1 MFILD
6 TIYDDYE
13 IAYRSNINEN
23 LIPMLILLGIL
34 GILVV
39 IYFIS
44 MMKIYRKANR
54 SGISAIIP
62 FYNIIVLLEIINESR
77 WKFILFLIPIFN
89 IFYFFITMYKLA
101 RYFRKSKTYS
111 LLCSIFSLIMIPIL
125 SFSDSEYIGINEEAM
140 SGVSVAKDL
149 PVETEKKPTL
159 SNPDQPMKERTK
171 VSMSIG
177 GGVYQKE
184 YRDSLLE
191 AKNVK
196 ETKKLDVADFRVDTS
211 EFMTQ
216 PEGSVL
222 DSSLLQNVDFIET
235 PNQEA
240 TQVPNSNENILAAD
254 ATVIPS
260 IDNAIIPTVDTSIK
274 IKPNQPFNLLANS
287 SNENL
292 SVIPSIDKKESSEFI
307 DNSSPIVNKPLN
319 DNINSNALSF
329 VATPVDAIST
339 NVTENTSIFAP
350 LPEEQQ
356 VTTPNSNISF
366 QIDPAIQG
374 LNDQSLREQ
383 AEFIACPH
391 CGAKVKN
398 GAPKC
403 FMCGKEL

>member
-13 IAYRSNINEN
+13 IAYKTNINEN
-23 LIPMLILLGIL
+23 LIPMLILLGIFCV
-34 GILVV
+34 LVV
-39 IYFIS
+39 VYFIS
-44 MMKIYRKANR
+44 MMRIYRKANR

-62 FYNIIVLLEIINESR
+62 IYNLIVLLEIINESR
-77 WKFILFLIPIFN
+77 WKIILFFIPILN

-101 RYFRKSKTYS
+101 RYFRKSKIYS
-111 LLCSIFSLIMIPIL
+111 LMCSIFSLIMIPVL

-140 SGVSVAKDL
+140 SGVSIAKDL

-184 YRDSLLE
+184 YRDSLLD
-191 AKNVK
+191 AKNIK
-196 ETKKLDVADFRVDTS
+196 ETKKLDVADFRVDPS
-211 EFMTQ
+211 EFVE
-216 PEGSVL
+216 PSSNGEL
-222 DSSLLQNVDFIET
+222 DSSLLQNINFIET
-235 PNQEA
+235 SSSEM
-240 TQVPNSNENILAAD
+240 NSSVSNIDSGNLSVGSP
-254 ATVIPS
+254 VIPVVNS
-260 IDNAIIPTVDTSIK
+260 PVENMSR
-274 IKPNQPFNLLANS
+274 PFNLLANS

-292 SVIPSIDKKESSEFI
+292 SVIPSIEKKETSEFI
-307 DNSSPIVNKPLN
+307 NNSSPIVEKPLN
-319 DNINSNALSF
+319 DNANSNTLSF
-329 VATPVDAIST
+329 VATPMTDVST
-339 NVTENTSIFAP
+339 NVSESTSIFAP

-356 VTTPNSNISF
+356 KPMQNSNVSF
-366 QIDPAIQG
+366 QIDPTIQG
-374 LNDQSLREQ
+374 LNDQTLKEQ

-398 GAPKC
+398 GSPKC

>member
-13 IAYRSNINEN
+13 IAYRTNINEN
-23 LIPMLILLGIL
+23 LIPILILLGIL
-34 GILVV
+34 GVLII

-44 MMKIYRKANR
+44 MMRIYRKANR
-54 SGISAIIP
+54 SGVSAIIP
-62 FYNIIVLLEIINESR
+62 IYNLIVLLEIINESR
-77 WKFILFLIPIFN
+77 WKIILFLIPVLN
-89 IFYFFITMYKLA
+89 IIYFFVTTYKLA

-111 LLCSIFSLIMIPIL
+111 LACSFFSLIMIPIL

-140 SGVSVAKDL
+140 SGVSIAKDL

-184 YRDSLLE
+184 YRDSLLD
-191 AKNVK
+191 AKNIK
-196 ETKKLDVADFRVDTS
+196 ETKKLDVADFRVDPS
-211 EFMTQ
+211 EFAEPSQ
-216 PEGSVL
+216 NNEL
-222 DSSLLQNVDFIET
+222 DSSLLQNVNFIET
-235 PNQEA
+235 PNTE
-240 TQVPNSNENILAAD
+240 VESISN
-254 ATVIPS
+254 V
-260 IDNAIIPTVDTSIK
+260 DNNVNVSIPTIPVVDNSMANINT
-274 IKPNQPFNLLANS
+274 NQPFNLLANS

-292 SVIPSIDKKESSEFI
+292 SIIPSVEKKETNDFI
-307 DNSSPIVNKPLN
+307 DNSSPIVAKPLN
-319 DNINSNALSF
+319 DNVNSNTLSF
-329 VATPVDAIST
+329 VATPT
-339 NVTENTSIFAP
+339 NNVSETSVENTSIFAP

-356 VTTPNSNISF
+356 APAQNSNVSF
-366 QIDPAIQG
+366 QIDPTIQG
-374 LNDQSLREQ
+374 LNDQSLKEQ

-398 GAPKC
+398 GAPRC